1 MAQTTKI
8 YANTLAKYNE
18 GKLLSEEKLR
28 RLADADFV
36 GAVKM
41 LCDYGYGGGRLGE
54 NSFDVDRLI
63 SEETV
68 GLINFISEGCFDP
81 HTTAVLLARFYYN
94 NAKARY
100 KFKVGGQESVGAL
113 YDMDSDFTSG
123 IPNGTYADCPEPMAK
138 ALSQLDAAALTG
150 KVSAM
155 AIDEALTR
163 AMYAD
168 MSAHAKKAGRAVKR
182 YVAAKID
189 FVNLTSALRLLRMEA
204 GSDRLKEIFI
214 EGGGIL
220 CDDLTA
226 AYEAGLIGFADK
238 LRDTQYYDILKR
250 VSEKGFDALPLF
262 ETDAAYA
269 ETTFFDGD
277 LENMLSSAPLLHYY
291 ASALN
296 EYKTVKIIL
305 TCLKNN
311 VRGEINRRVRWS

>member
-28 RLADADFV
+28 RLADADFA

-54 NSFDVDRLI
+54 NSFDVDKLI
-63 SEETV
+63 SEETAN
-68 GLINFISEGCFDP
+68 LINFISEDCFDP
-81 HTTAVLLARFYYN
+81 HTSAVLLARFYYN

-100 KFKVGGQESVGAL
+100 KFKAGGKESVSAL
-113 YDMDSDFTSG
+113 YDMESDYTLG
-123 IPNGTYADCPEPMAK
+123 IPNGTYADCPEPMSK
-138 ALSQLDAAALTG
+138 ALSELDAKSLTG
-150 KVSAM
+150 KVSARE
-155 AIDEALTR
+155 IDEALTR

-168 MSAHAKKAGRAVKR
+168 MSEHAKKAGKAVKN
-182 YVAAKID
+182 YVTAKID
-189 FVNLTSALRLLRMEA
+189 FVNLASALRCLRMNA
-204 GSDRLKEIFI
+204 GADSLKELFI
-214 EGGGIL
+214 DGGSIDR
-220 CDDLTA
+220 DDLTA
-226 AYEAGLIGFADK
+226 AYEAGLTGFADK
-238 LRDTQYYDILKR
+238 LRDTAYYDILKR

-277 LENMLSSAPLLHYY
+277 LENMLASAPLLHYY